1 MRSEFGTG
9 VEGLVALDFLPA
21 SFKLSLRRDIPADR
35 IEVVAA
41 EIEEWIGVENIKY
54 NASLLQLLETNLRT
68 LTRMG
73 AIIGLLVL
81 ITAMLLV
88 FNTIRLTVYARRDV
102 IKAMKLVGATN
113 RFIRAPFV
121 IEGILQGFLAGGIS
135 VSVLHLCFERLLPK
149 LTPEFDLMVW
159 PFGQWYY
166 LIGAMVT
173 LSVLL
178 GWLGAT
184 LSIATVYATSMIYA
198 QLKTVPRWNTPLTCV
213 LFIILALT
221 GGAILTSNVEMA
233 LLLLI
238 CSGVVQVAY
247 WVSGDQA
254 FIKGGTTLATAT
266 GLGRKGVVRAFE
278 PPHTGTNYLL
288 REFVH
293 LVGRKHASKL
303 RMISLILMVGT
314 PIVIFSIAV
323 TPITAF
329 IAIIAHIIGLFIS
342 RWLFFA
348 QAEHVVGLYYG
359 KR

>member
-1 MRSEFGTG
+1 MHPAKSVIIFTSLSGVGFGLLFFLGIGLPSPKGWSAFLFFFIAYALAVGGLIASTFHLGRPERSLKAFTQWRTSWLSREAWLAVAALTVMAFYGA
-9 VEGLVALDFLPA
+9 GLVFFGVA
-21 SFKLSLRRDIPADR
+21 
-35 IEVVAA
+35 VV
-41 EIEEWIGVENIKY
+41 
-54 NASLLQLLETNLRT
+54 
-68 LTRMG
+68 
-73 AIIGLLVL
+73 
-81 ITAMLLV
+81 
-88 FNTIRLTVYARRDV
+88 F
-102 IKAMKLVGATN
+102 
-113 RFIRAPFV
+113 
-121 IEGILQGFLAGGIS
+121 
-135 VSVLHLCFERLLPK
+135 
-149 LTPEFDLMVW
+149 
-159 PFGQWYY
+159 
-166 LIGAMVT
+166 
-173 LSVLL
+173 L
-178 GWLGAT
+178 GWLGAI

-233 LLLLI
+233 LSLLI

-314 PIVIFSIAV
+314 PILIFSIAL

-329 IAIIAHIIGLFIS
+329 IAIIAHISGLFIS

>member
-1 MRSEFGTG
+1 MHPAKSVIIFTSLSGVGFGLLFFLGIGLPSPKGWSAFLFFFIAYALAVGGLIASTFHLGRPERSLKAFTQWRTSWLSREAWFAVAALTVMAFYGA
-9 VEGLVALDFLPA
+9 GLVFFGVA
-21 SFKLSLRRDIPADR
+21 
-35 IEVVAA
+35 VV
-41 EIEEWIGVENIKY
+41 
-54 NASLLQLLETNLRT
+54 
-68 LTRMG
+68 
-73 AIIGLLVL
+73 
-81 ITAMLLV
+81 
-88 FNTIRLTVYARRDV
+88 F
-102 IKAMKLVGATN
+102 
-113 RFIRAPFV
+113 
-121 IEGILQGFLAGGIS
+121 
-135 VSVLHLCFERLLPK
+135 
-149 LTPEFDLMVW
+149 
-159 PFGQWYY
+159 
-166 LIGAMVT
+166 
-173 LSVLL
+173 L
-178 GWLGAT
+178 GWLGAI

-233 LLLLI
+233 LSLLI

-254 FIKGGTTLATAT
+254 FIKSGTTLATAT
-266 GLGRKGVVRAFE
+266 GLGSKGVVRAFE

-314 PIVIFSIAV
+314 PILIFSIAL

-329 IAIIAHIIGLFIS
+329 IAIIAHISGLFIS